1 MDAGSC
7 VSAPGSFPF
16 GFGRRSGQLI
26 EPARKQQQQQQE
38 KSNPPNIIRSPSVA
52 GTEVSST
59 KSGNKPRMAHLETLE
74 AKVSNKT
81 ATAITN
87 GPSDLFRRTDWEF
100 IRISFSYLRRQQN
113 SSHRVNKTKSRLL
126 DLNCKLFKEIL
137 ALYSIKIP

>member
-38 KSNPPNIIRSPSVA
+38 KNNPPNIIRSPSVA

-81 ATAITN
+81 ATATAATPTN
-87 GPSDLFRRTDWEF
+87 LLLTHILINRSKSWECPGRRIQMRTADLFT
-100 IRISFSYLRRQQN
+100 
-113 SSHRVNKTKSRLL
+113 LL
-126 DLNCKLFKEIL
+126 GNGHWARDKW
-137 ALYSIKIP
+137 SV